1 MVPSGV
7 GEDLSVALVNALLL
21 ALWAVLPGLLL
32 WYARQSLTLHRLRP
46 EFWLRKSEQ
55 LELQRAARLY
65 QNVCQRLAALDEQRD
80 AERPFWRAVFART
93 ADHPSEERDDLE
105 AHAQHLRTTIARLKR
120 RPLLRL
126 KTWMHLV
133 SARFALA
140 RALATDII
148 TLALFTVAFHVAG
161 QPAAAADAVATS
173 GKALVW
179 YPFDERLFYAN
190 AIAACFAG
198 VAGPVFYLLRWASL
212 RRQYALEFCT
222 FGELAAADPQRILEH
237 TPASDAEPDFGAH
250 EPADELNEASSWF
263 AVLGLSPSATLDEI
277 KEAYKALIK
286 QNHPDRVHGMSPV
299 FRRLAEVETK
309 KINAAYR
316 QALSAV
322 AAVAA

>member
-1 MVPSGV
+1 M
-7 GEDLSVALVNALLL
+7 SVALVNALLL

-65 QNVCQRLAALDEQRD
+65 QMVSQRIAALDDRGEV
-80 AERPFWRAVFART
+80 EGFWRSIFHV
-93 ADHPSEERDDLE
+93 ADQPSEERDDLE

-126 KTWMHLV
+126 KTWVHLV

-140 RALATDII
+140 RALATDIVA
-148 TLALFTVAFHVAG
+148 LALFTVAFHVAG
-161 QPAAAADAVATS
+161 QPAAAADAVVAS

-222 FGELAAADPQRILEH
+222 FGELAGADPQRILEH
-237 TPASDAEPDFGAH
+237 TPANDAEADFELN
-250 EPADELNEASSWF
+250 EPADELSDATSWF
-263 AVLGLSPSATLDEI
+263 AVLGLSPSASLDEI

-299 FRRLAEVETK
+299 FRRLAEAETK